1 LFAWNFFGWRKHRIP
16 YGFIVVLLACLSFG
30 VKPDLSTLV
39 QYSRNKGNRHGE
51 SSPLSFTFLDV
62 GEGDSIVIRFPNGQI
77 WVLDAGGHRLEPFQE
92 NGEYAFDIGEAVVS
106 RYLWH
111 GWISRL
117 DRLILSHT
125 DLDHAGGMPAI
136 MKNFKITG
144 FDYSLGDNDWVLD
157 ELLDIARKKQ
167 MSIRV
172 LHAGMEEKV
181 GAVVVR
187 TLNPFAD
194 FKPGSSNDSSIV
206 IQFFFKRFSA
216 LLTGDLEKSGEI
228 RVLSQPENLRCPLL
242 KVAHHGS
249 RSGTS
254 DAFLDRTKPHWA
266 VISAGRNNPF
276 RHPSPEVH
284 ARLLR
289 HGVRPILTID
299 EGAVTFETDGSC
311 YALKSHLSGIL
322 EQGELH

>member
-1 LFAWNFFGWRKHRIP
+1 L
-16 YGFIVVLLACLSFG
+16 G
-30 VKPDLSTLV
+30 VKPDLNTLV
-39 QYSRNKGNRHGE
+39 RYSRNKGNHQSE

-62 GEGDSIVIRFPNGQI
+62 GEGDSIVIRFPNGQV
-77 WVLDAGGHRLEPFQE
+77 WVLDAGGHRPEPFQE
-92 NGEYAFDIGEAVVS
+92 NGAYAFDVGEAVVS

-136 MKNFKITG
+136 MKNFNITG

-157 ELLDIARKKQ
+157 GLLDIARKKQ
-167 MSIRV
+167 MNIRV

-181 GAVVVR
+181 GPVVVR

-194 FKPGSSNDSSIV
+194 FKSGSSNDSSIV
-206 IQFFFKRFSA
+206 IQFCFKRFSA

-228 RVLSQPENLRCPLL
+228 RVLSQLENLRCPLL

-254 DAFLDRTKPHWA
+254 DAFLDQTKPRWA

-276 RHPSPEVH
+276 RHPSPEVL

-289 HGVRPILTID
+289 HGARPILTID
-299 EGAVTFETDGSC
+299 EGAVSFETDGIR
-311 YALKSHLSGIL
+311 YAIKSHLRGIL
-322 EQGELH
+322 ESDELH